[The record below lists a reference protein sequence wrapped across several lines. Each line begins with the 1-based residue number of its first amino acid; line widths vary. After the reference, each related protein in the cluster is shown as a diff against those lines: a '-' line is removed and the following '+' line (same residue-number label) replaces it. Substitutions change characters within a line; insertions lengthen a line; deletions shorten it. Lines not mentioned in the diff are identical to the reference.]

1 MSPPLAAHNGSSVFL
16 IPDENVWSEKDE
28 SHVTEPYQYL
38 TSMPGK
44 DMRGLFITAFNDWL
58 QVPMEPLSKISSIV
72 AMLHNAS
79 LLVDDIEDNSQLR
92 RGKPVAHKIFG
103 VAQAINCGNYVYFQ
117 AVQQATE
124 LKPFQ
129 RQGQD
134 VVDIVIAELL
144 NLHRGQ
150 GLDIF
155 WRDSLECPTEEQY
168 IDMVNKKT
176 GGLFRLAVRLMM
188 ACATAGTDIDF
199 VPLVNL
205 FGVFFQVR
213 DDLMNLA
220 DTEYEKNKG
229 FAEDLTE
236 GKFSFPIIHGVYAQP
251 DSKMLT
257 SMYNG
262 YYNVLQKRPSTPT
275 MKMYAI
281 DHLRHK
287 TLSFQYTEQVL
298 KDLEARIRH
307 DIGLLGGNQGLLK
320 IVAVLSLNK

>member
-1 MSPPLAAHNGSSVFL
+1 MDSSCG
-16 IPDENVWSEKDE
+16 ICIQDENLWSQSDE
-28 SHVTEPYQYL
+28 LRVTEPYKYL
-38 TSMPGK
+38 TSLPGK
-44 DMRGLFITAFNDWL
+44 DMRSLFINAFNHWL
-58 QVPMEPLSKISSIV
+58 QVPQEALEKISNIV

-79 LLVDDIEDNSQLR
+79 LLVDDVQDNSQLR

-129 RQGQD
+129 RKGCD
-134 VVDIVIAELL
+134 ILEVVISELL

-155 WRDSLECPTEEQY
+155 WRDSLECPTEQQY

-188 ACATAGTDIDF
+188 ACATTNKDVDF

-213 DDLMNLA
+213 DDLMNLD

-236 GKFSFPIIHGVYAQP
+236 GKFSFPVIHGIYAQP

-257 SMYNG
+257 
-262 YYNVLQKRPSTPT
+262 NVLQKRPSTPT
-275 MKMYAI
+275 MKVYAI
-281 DHLRHK
+281 NHLRSQ
-287 TLSFQYTEQVL
+287 TRSFEYSEHVL
-298 KDLEARIRH
+298 NELETRIKAV
-307 DIGLLGGNQGLLK
+307 IEVLGGNQGLLK
-320 IVAVLSLNK
+320 IVGLLSVKKGGK